1 MIERRTGI
9 YKITNLTNNKVYIG
23 QTTNFHQRK
32 LDHFK
37 KTAVNQRPI
46 NLHRDMKKVG
56 VDKFSMTLL
65 EECSVEGLDNREK
78 YWTDRYSKDHEM
90 YNIVSGNPS
99 YSSHNKKIQSK
110 KFTKMN
116 KENWKNPEYRKM
128 MSQKSSERQKK
139 RLEDPKYL
147 AEKSA
152 QLKKYTDSIKKRVAQ
167 YDMNGNL
174 IKIYSG
180 VRVAERATGIK
191 SRNISMVAN
200 HQKYRKSAGGY
211 RWEFV

>member
-56 VDKFSMTLL
+56 VDKFSMALL
-65 EECSVEGLDNREK
+65 EECSVEDLDNREK

-110 KFTKMN
+110 RFTKMN

-139 RLEDPKYL
+139 RLEDPEYL

-167 YDMNGNL
+167 YDMDGHL
-174 IKIYSG
+174 IKVYSG
-180 VRVAERATGIK
+180 VRAAERATGVR
-191 SRNISMVAN
+191 SRSISMVAN

>member
-56 VDKFSMTLL
+56 VDKFSMALL
-65 EECSVEGLDNREK
+65 EECSVEDLDNREK

-110 KFTKMN
+110 RFTKMN
-116 KENWKNPEYRKM
+116 KEHWKNPEYRKM

-139 RLEDPKYL
+139 RLEDPEYL

-152 QLKKYTDSIKKRVAQ
+152 QLKNTLTVLKKALLNILWTAIESKFIAELELLNVLLVSEAVAF
-167 YDMNGNL
+167 
-174 IKIYSG
+174 
-180 VRVAERATGIK
+180 
-191 SRNISMVAN
+191 
-200 HQKYRKSAGGY
+200 
-211 RWEFV
+211 RW

>member
-1 MIERRTGI
+1 MIKKKIGI

-32 LDHFK
+32 IDHFK
-37 KTAVNQRPI
+37 KTAINQRPVV
-46 NLHRDMKKVG
+46 LHKDMQKLG
-56 VDKFSMTLL
+56 IDKFSMTLL
-65 EECSVEGLDNREK
+65 EECSVSDLDSKEK
-78 YWTDRYSKDHEM
+78 LWTDIYSNDHEM

-99 YSSHNKKIQSK
+99 YSRHNSKIQSR

-116 KENWKNPEYRKM
+116 KKNWSNPEYRKM
-128 MSQKSSERQKK
+128 KSQESSKIQKK